1 MKHTRRTPAVT
12 SLPPSPQDEASHRV
26 RRYALTMGIRTLC
39 FLLMALV
46 QPVGWWTFVFAAGAI
61 FLPYL
66 AVVSANAG
74 RDSTPSTIESPALQL
89 DAPAPAASDDQARP
103 DVFVIHEHRDTDAGT
118 AESADPAQPGDSD
131 QVDGGGAGADQ
142 AETPRA
148 EADRD
153 GPEADDA
160 A

>member
-26 RRYALTMGIRTLC
+26 RRYALTMGIRTVC

-74 RDSTPSTIESPALQL
+74 RDSTPSTVESPALQL
-89 DAPAPAASDDQARP
+89 DAPAPAASGDQAQP
-103 DVFVIHEHRDTDAGT
+103 DVLVIHEQRDIDT
-118 AESADPAQPGDSD
+118 ASPAPGQPVDSD
-131 QVDGGGAGADQ
+131 RVDDDRADADR